1 MPNGLDFATVR
12 DLGTALLIG
21 ALVGTEREKRKSV
34 EAEAGIGGL
43 RTFIL
48 VALLGEISEW
58 LANVLHMP
66 ALLAAVLIVVGASA
80 FAGYALAALSL
91 RDSLGA
97 TVVIVSHELPRIL
110 VGSSADRR
118 ADRAGSPRVAPDRAL
133 RGVRAV
139 PARVTLT
146 RVLAAARVREG
157 QLARC
162 RLTWRSP
169 ASPHVCADIPGA
181 SSLPIAGRRA

>member
-58 LANVLHMP
+58 LANVLHIP

-110 VGSSADRR
+110 SGSIPERR
-118 ADRAGSPRVAPDRAL
+118 
-133 RGVRAV
+133 
-139 PARVTLT
+139 
-146 RVLAAARVREG
+146 
-157 QLARC
+157 
-162 RLTWRSP
+162 
-169 ASPHVCADIPGA
+169 
-181 SSLPIAGRRA
+181 

>member
-1 MPNGLDFATVR
+1 MPNGL
-12 DLGTALLIG
+12 
-21 ALVGTEREKRKSV
+21 EKRKSV

-97 TVVIVSHELPRIL
+97 TVVIVSHALPRTLPGSIPARRR
-110 VGSSADRR
+110 SSA
-118 ADRAGSPRVAPDRAL
+118 AS
-133 RGVRAV
+133 
-139 PARVTLT
+139 
-146 RVLAAARVREG
+146 
-157 QLARC
+157 
-162 RLTWRSP
+162 RSGP
-169 ASPHVCADIPGA
+169 CPTSASVWP
-181 SSLPIAGRRA
+181 

>member
-1 MPNGLDFATVR
+1 MPNELDFATVR

-80 FAGYALAALSL
+80 FAGYALAALFP
-91 RDSLGA
+91 RARPGA
-97 TVVIVSHELPRIL
+97 TGVILAH
-110 VGSSADRR
+110 D
-118 ADRAGSPRVAPDRAL
+118 
-133 RGVRAV
+133 
-139 PARVTLT
+139 LT
-146 RVLAAARVREG
+146 RI
-157 QLARC
+157 
-162 RLTWRSP
+162 RS
-169 ASPHVCADIPGA
+169 GA
-181 SSLPIAGRRA
+181 I